1 MTWDPP
7 GLWASLILSISGGIA
22 AGVLVLLGQIAIRWR
37 YDHRQ
42 QKKGAKAIGLL
53 FSEWETTINEAA
65 DIPSGLGTL
74 PAVPRANVQHA
85 ENGEFMRR
93 AANLIERWQRFLT
106 AEQVE
111 EISNHLEQHQ
121 AVLVALRGGLL
132 QQIHYD
138 DFFLRAREVKWLDY
152 GWTSDVKNS

>member
-1 MTWDPP
+1 MSWDPP
-7 GLWASLILSISGGIA
+7 GLWASLILSISGGIV
-22 AGVLVLLGQIAIRWR
+22 AGVLVLLGEIAIRWEFDR
-37 YDHRQ
+37 RQ

-65 DIPSGLGTL
+65 DIPSGSGTL
-74 PAVPRANVQHA
+74 PVPRTNVQFGKH
-85 ENGEFMRR
+85 GEFMRR

-111 EISNHLEQHQ
+111 EISNHLEGHQ
-121 AVLVALRGGLL
+121 AVIDLVGPRGGLF

-138 DFFLRAREVKWLDY
+138 NFFRQAREFKWLEF
-152 GWTSDVKNS
+152 

>member
-7 GLWASLILSISGGIA
+7 GLWASLVLSISGGIV
-22 AGVLVLLGQIAIRWR
+22 AGVLVLLGEIAIRWR

-65 DIPSGLGTL
+65 DIPSGLDTL
-74 PAVPRANVQHA
+74 PVPRANVQFGEH
-85 ENGEFMRR
+85 GEFMRR

-111 EISNHLEQHQ
+111 EISNHLEGHQ
-121 AVLVALRGGLL
+121 AVIDLVALRGGLL

-138 DFFLRAREVKWLDY
+138 DFFLRAREVKWLEF
-152 GWTSDVKNS
+152 

>member
-7 GLWASLILSISGGIA
+7 GLWASLILSISGGIV
-22 AGVLVLLGQIAIRWR
+22 AGVLVLLGEIAIRWR
-37 YDHRQ
+37 YDHRQQKRQ

-74 PAVPRANVQHA
+74 PVPRANVQFG

-111 EISNHLEQHQ
+111 EISNHLEGHQ
-121 AVLVALRGGLL
+121 AVIDLVAPRGGLL

-138 DFFLRAREVKWLDY
+138 DLFLRAREVKWLEF
-152 GWTSDVKNS
+152 

>member
-7 GLWASLILSISGGIA
+7 GLWASLILSISGGIV
-22 AGVLVLLGQIAIRWR
+22 AGVLVLLGEIAIRWR

-65 DIPSGLGTL
+65 DIPSDPGTL
-74 PAVPRANVQHA
+74 PVPRAPVPRANVQFA
-85 ENGEFMRR
+85 KNGEFMKR
-93 AANLIERWQRFLT
+93 AANLIGRWQRFLT

-111 EISNHLEQHQ
+111 EISNHLEGHK
-121 AVLVALRGGLL
+121 AVIDYVAPGGGLL

-138 DFFLRAREVKWLDY
+138 DFFLRAREVKWLEF
-152 GWTSDVKNS
+152 